1 MTRSELLRKI
11 YKEARRLGIDVTE
24 SERSNHT
31 KLTIGHL
38 VLWIPRHEKI
48 KYGTEMKIL
57 QDLEKEFGKG
67 WYR

>member
-1 MTRSELLRKI
+1 MD
-11 YKEARRLGIDVTE
+11 IDVTE

-31 KLTIGHL
+31 KLTIGQL